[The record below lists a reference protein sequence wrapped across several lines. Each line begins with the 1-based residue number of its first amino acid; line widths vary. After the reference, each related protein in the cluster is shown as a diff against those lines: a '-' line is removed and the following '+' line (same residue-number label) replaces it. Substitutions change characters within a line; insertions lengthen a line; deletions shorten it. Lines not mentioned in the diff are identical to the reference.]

1 MPNPD
6 KKPKAARS
14 PGKPPTEAMKI
25 TPEISREQQIQFL
38 KFIIVGGINTMVT
51 LATIFVCKSLLGVNP
66 YLSNAIGYVAGVA
79 NSFLW
84 NRSWVFRSHGGFYR
98 EMAKFFIGFGIC
110 YALQF
115 ACIWTLTNFT
125 PLATL
130 EWNIKGFTLSGY
142 GVATLISMCVYTL
155 CNFVYN
161 RHIAFRR
168 IGWRRVEA

>member
-1 MPNPD
+1 
-6 KKPKAARS
+6 
-14 PGKPPTEAMKI
+14 MKI

-98 EMAKFFIGFGIC
+98 EMAKFFIGFEIC

-168 IGWRRVEA
+168 IGRRRVEA